1 MLDIMIQAK
10 NSIEAYNTALRIYSS
25 NIGKMNVIGSKRLTI
40 SFQEVFERVLRK
52 GTASLSFEGR
62 GGTNPVQLGGGS
74 TIGGI
79 GIDFSQGALTEGR
92 NLDLAVV
99 GQGLFIV
106 SPDEGESYL
115 YTRAGNF
122 YFDSEGYLRTN
133 TGMQVYGYDASG
145 GTATGDIIPIFVD
158 PLTYNKNLITWT
170 DDGIL
175 AEFPDDGY
183 GNPDL
188 TAAPTPICQIA
199 LTYFPNPGGLEE
211 AEGTSFRET
220 LASGEPIDPT
230 TPGLGSLVGSVS
242 PRKLEQSNVFYLEE
256 TINSLEAQ
264 RAMSGSLTLI
274 RLASDT
280 ISQFINRLS

>member
-25 NIGKMNVIGSKRLTI
+25 NIGKMNVIGSKRLDI

-62 GGTNPVQLGGGS
+62 GGTNPVQFGGGS

-79 GIDFSQGALTEGR
+79 AIDFSQGALTDAQQ
-92 NLDLAVV
+92 LDLAVV

-106 SPDEGESYL
+106 SADEGESYL

-122 YFDSEGYLRTN
+122 YIDSDECLRTS
-133 TGMQVYGYDASG
+133 TGIQVYGYDVDGSG
-145 GTATGDIIPIFVD
+145 NPVGDIVPIEVE
-158 PLTYNKNLITWT
+158 LTTYDQSLISWT
-170 DDGIL
+170 DDGKL
-175 AEFPDDGY
+175 AQFTDNTFTTVDTSYP
-183 GNPDL
+183 L
-188 TAAPTPICQIA
+188 IAQIA
-199 LTYFPNPGGLEE
+199 LTYFPNPTGLEE
-211 AEGTSFRET
+211 AEGTCFRET
-220 LASGEPIDPT
+220 LASGEPINPT
-230 TPGLGSLVGSVS
+230 TPGLGSLVGYVS
-242 PRKLEQSNVFYLEE
+242 PRQLEQSNVFYLEE